1 MSNLKRITTI
11 SWKIAISVV
20 IVLLAIGGVWL
31 RAQQAIE
38 KQTFMVP
45 MRDGVRL
52 ATDVYLPEG
61 RGPFPTILIRTPY
74 NKNALAFIGEDGK
87 RRGYAMVIQDTR
99 GRFASE
105 GTNLPF
111 ETDARDGYDT
121 VEWLVKQPWCNG
133 KIGTWGGSALGITQ
147 LLLASTGTNRLSAQH
162 ITVGAPSMYFDGA
175 YPGGEFRKSMVEDW
189 LRITQ
194 FNPDALKIWRRHST
208 FDVYWKNI
216 DISDKYSKVNC
227 PAVHIGGWYD
237 IFIQGTINAFLGYQT
252 QGGPKARG
260 KQKLVIGPWTH
271 SVFQEKAGELTFPNA
286 KNPPTR
292 YHDPWLWFDH
302 YLKGIDNGVDREPSV
317 TYYVMGDVSD
327 PNAPGNEWRTADTWP
342 PVKADLTPLYLY
354 PNKKLSWEKPA
365 KRGKFTYLYDPKNPV
380 PTVGGYQ
387 LTIPAGPMDQRKIE
401 EREDVLVFTSDPLG
415 EPLEITGRV
424 KVILYASSDAPD
436 TDFLARLC
444 DVYPDGRSFNICEG
458 IIRACFRE
466 GFTQPKW
473 LQKGKVYRFEID
485 LWSTSIVINKGHRIR
500 LHITSSSFPGFE
512 ANPNTGN
519 LVYQKDK
526 STIAENTIHIDA
538 QHPSYILLPIV
549 KDQQKSH

>member
-1 MSNLKRITTI
+1 MSDIKRIVRI
-11 SWKIAISVV
+11 SWLVSLCVALI
-20 IVLLAIGGVWL
+20 LIGIGSAWL
-31 RAQQAIE
+31 RAQQSGE

-61 RGPFPTILIRTPY
+61 KGPFPVILIRTPY
-74 NKNALAFIGEDGK
+74 NKNGLAGIGVEGK
-87 RRGYAMVIQDTR
+87 KKGYAVVIQDTR

-105 GTNLPF
+105 GANLPF

-147 LLLASTGTNRLSAQH
+147 LLLAGTGTNRVSAQH
-162 ITVGAPSMYFDGA
+162 ITVGAPSMYFDGV
-175 YPGGEFRKSMVEDW
+175 YPGGEFRKSMIEDW

-194 FNPDALKIWRRHST
+194 FNPNALKIWRSHPN
-208 FDVYWKNI
+208 FDVYWQEM
-216 DISDKYSKVNC
+216 DITDKYPKVDC
-227 PAVHIGGWYD
+227 PAVHIGGWFD
-237 IFIQGTINAFLGYQT
+237 IFAQGTINAFLGYQT
-252 QGGPKARG
+252 KGGPKARG
-260 KQKLVIGPWTH
+260 KQKLFIGPWTH
-271 SVFQEKAGELTFPNA
+271 GVFQDKAGELTFPNA
-286 KNPPTR
+286 KNPPTH
-292 YHDPWLWFDH
+292 YHDAWQWFDH
-302 YLKGIDNGVDREPSV
+302 YLKGVDNGVDKEPAV

-327 PNAPGNEWRTADTWP
+327 PNAPGNEWRTAETWP
-342 PVKADLTPLYLY
+342 PVKADFTPLYLH
-354 PNKKLSWEKPA
+354 PDKTLSWDKPQT
-365 KRGKFTYLYDPKNPV
+365 GGELSYVYDPRDPV

-401 EREDVLVFTSDPLG
+401 GRNDVLVFTSKPLK

-424 KVILYASSDAPD
+424 RVILYASSDAPD

-444 DVYPDGRSFNICEG
+444 DVYPDGRSYNICEG

-485 LWSTSIVINKGHRIR
+485 LWSTSIIFNKGHRIR
-500 LHITSSSFPGFE
+500 LHITSSSFPGWE
-512 ANPNTGN
+512 ANPNTGK
-519 LVYQKDK
+519 LIYDPKE
-526 STIAENTIHIDA
+526 TRIAHNTIYMDA
-538 QHPSYILLPIV
+538 KHSSYVLLPVV
-549 KDQQKSH
+549 KGK